1 MTEQISPHWRT
12 VTERIELASKLA
24 VKHAVSPVLESACGQ
39 TQERFFFDSPQF
51 SPLGQALYALQRQVT
66 FSDKENAVLPYESDD
81 PLGSVFYTACRECD
95 KNAEDKN
102 AQHKNRIIHQYKNRC
117 LFITTGHCF
126 ARCRYCFRR
135 RSSALDYPFASAAEI
150 DELCTYIKTHSE
162 VREVLL
168 SGGDPLTGFD
178 TQLKALLHALRSS
191 RSDLLIR
198 VCTRAPVFAPERFTP
213 ALISLLK
220 AHKPL
225 WLIPHINHAAEFS
238 VRFAP
243 EAYGALS
250 ALAENGIPMQSQTV
264 LLRGIN
270 DSVDVLADL
279 FDKLTLLGIKPGYL
293 FQGDLAPGTS
303 HFRVP
308 IDEGLQLY
316 EKLRT
321 ELSGLSLP
329 VYAVDIPGGGGKFN
343 LLRLESGSTNAVC
356 ADIQVQKTEKA
367 YIFTDKRGKIRT
379 YPRET

>member
-12 VTERIELASKLA
+12 VTERIEYA
-24 VKHAVSPVLESACGQ
+24 VKQAIKHAAVQAC
-39 TQERFFFDSPQF
+39 EPACE
-51 SPLGQALYALQRQVT
+51 QALNALQKQVT
-66 FSDKENAVLPYESDD
+66 ALDKENTVLPYESDD
-81 PLGSVFYTACRECD
+81 PLGSAFYTACRECD

-135 RSSALDYPFASAAEI
+135 KSPALDYPFASAAEI
-150 DELCTYIKTHSE
+150 DELCAYIKIHSE
-162 VREVLL
+162 VREILL
-168 SGGDPLTGFD
+168 SGGDPLTGTD
-178 TQLKALLHALRSS
+178 TQLKALLHALRSC

-198 VCTRAPVFAPERFTP
+198 VCTRAPVFAPERFTS

-225 WLIPHINHAAEFS
+225 WLIPHINHSAEFS

-243 EAYGALS
+243 EAYEVLS

-279 FDKLTLLGIKPGYL
+279 FHKLTLLGIKPGYL

-303 HFRVP
+303 HLRVP
-308 IDEGLQLY
+308 IDEGLRLY
-316 EKLRT
+316 EQLRA

-343 LLRLESGSTNAVC
+343 LLRLESVCTNTART
-356 ADIQVQKTEKA
+356 DIQVQKTEKA
-367 YIFTDKRGKIRT
+367 YIFTDKSGKSRT